1 MADYLDQSLNASKK
15 NLICNHCMYDCLN
28 YEHMKEHYR
37 SEFHKYNLNRVT
49 MNLNPLTFEEYTKK
63 KEIYQ
68 KIHESKVKASAA
80 NVSVVLDSLKCDV
93 CRKNFST
100 ANKFTEHMSSRNH
113 KKVAEALQANP
124 VKVNVVPKSPEEEK
138 TTNDDVTI
146 CLFCN
151 AKHESVETNM
161 VHMVEAH
168 KFEVPFIFC
177 IKNVQGMLKL
187 MAKKIVTY
195 QACLTCD
202 YQNFKNYKAVQNH
215 MLDKQH
221 TSVNDEDLE
230 EFLYKFYDKKSF
242 MSIKDRSLKR
252 LKEYKILKIKLK
264 IKKAKKIKKEAK
276 EEKEDEDGWQTASDD
291 EATAK
296 TPKILNERDLQEE
309 AYDSDSEDEYE
320 PVTLPNGE
328 LLLEN
333 GTIVGTKIYQVY
345 YKQRFHVNK
354 YEKYHDGL
362 RAIRM
367 KTLKFKSKTPIQA
380 PKMKYWNIRDSNK
393 SSFTRVNTL
402 FKALKQVNV

>member
-15 NLICNHCMYDCLN
+15 NLICNHCMYDCIN
-28 YEHMKEHYR
+28 FEHMKEHYR

-49 MNLNPLTFEEYTKK
+49 MNLNPLNFEEYTKK

-93 CRKNFST
+93 CRKVFST
-100 ANKFTEHMSSRNH
+100 ANKFNEHMSSRNH
-113 KKVAEALQANP
+113 KKVAEAVQANP
-124 VKVNVVPKSPEEEK
+124 VKVNAVPKSPEEEK

-151 AKHESVETNM
+151 AKNESVETNM
-161 VHMVEAH
+161 VHMIEAH

-230 EFLYKFYDKKSF
+230 EFLYKFYDKKSL

-264 IKKAKKIKKEAK
+264 MKKIKKVKKEA
-276 EEKEDEDGWQTASDD
+276 KEDEDGWQTASDD
-291 EATAK
+291 EETPK
-296 TPKILNERDLQEE
+296 TPKILNQRDLQEE

-333 GTIVGTKIYQVY
+333 GTIVGSKIYQTY

-354 YEKYHDGL
+354 YEKHFDGL

-367 KTLKFKSKTPIQA
+367 KTLKFKSKTPILG